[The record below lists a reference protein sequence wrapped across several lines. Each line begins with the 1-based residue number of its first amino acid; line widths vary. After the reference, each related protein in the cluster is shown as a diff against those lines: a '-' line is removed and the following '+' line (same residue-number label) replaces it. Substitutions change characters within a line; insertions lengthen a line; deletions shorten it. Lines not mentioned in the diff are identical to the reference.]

1 MSFARA
7 AGILLHP
14 TSLPSRGGIGDF
26 GPAAYQFA
34 DFLASARQGVWQVL
48 PLGPLGYG
56 NSPYSSTS
64 AFAGNP
70 LLISLER
77 LSERGWIE
85 PGKIEPG
92 KIDPGKIDPGL
103 IDSGLI
109 DSGRIDPEKM
119 GDGKADL
126 SKPAS
131 AVEYG
136 QVFGRKMPLL
146 FEAGRNFLRS
156 GSSESLRRF
165 EKFRDANAWWL
176 DDFVLF
182 DALRAARKLQSWN
195 QWPRELAC
203 REPAALE
210 KAREKLADEIRIR
223 AALQFAFYEQW
234 GALRQYCAKR
244 AIRIVG
250 DVAIFVNHDSADV
263 WTHRELFRL
272 DENLEP
278 EVVAGVPPDF
288 FSKTGQRWGNP
299 LYRWD
304 VMKAQGYEWWIR
316 RLRWATQNCDYIR
329 LDHFRGFDQFWEI
342 RAEDATAVNGR
353 WVDGPRDDLFVKL
366 REALGGLPFFAEDL
380 GYITPEVNA
389 LRERLQIP
397 GMAVLQFGFGDEG
410 AHIYLP
416 YRSAEKVI
424 YTGTHDNDTVVGWWN
439 SGAAEHERH
448 NAESY
453 VGRCEDGIHWGFI
466 RAAHGSPSNLCV
478 VPLQDVLG
486 LGSEAR
492 MNTPSQHM
500 GNWRWRFDQGQLTR
514 ELTAKL
520 AHLAEL
526 CERLPK
532 PFATPPVESFSA

>member
-26 GPAAYQFA
+26 GPAAYRFV

-77 LSERGWIE
+77 LADHGWIDRSRL
-85 PGKIEPG
+85 
-92 KIDPGKIDPGL
+92 DPLPAA
-103 IDSGLI
+103 SG
-109 DSGRIDPEKM
+109 P
-119 GDGKADL
+119 
-126 SKPAS
+126 
-131 AVEYG
+131 VQYG
-136 QVFGRKMPLL
+136 QVFAEKMPLL
-146 FEAGRNFLRS
+146 FEAARNFLRTA
-156 GSSESLRRF
+156 SEDASRRF
-165 EKFRDANAWWL
+165 ESFRNDNSWWL

-182 DALRAARKLQSWN
+182 DALRARYKLETWN
-195 QWPRELAC
+195 RWPHDIAV
-203 REPAALE
+203 REPATLQQ
-210 KAREKLADEIRIR
+210 ARNELADDIRIR
-223 AALQFAFYEQW
+223 SALQFAFYEQW
-234 GALRQYCAKR
+234 RALRKYCADR

-272 DENLEP
+272 NDKLEP

-304 VMKAQGYEWWIR
+304 VMKQQGYKWWIQ
-316 RLRWATQNCDYIR
+316 RLRWATQNFDYIR

-342 RAEDATAVNGR
+342 PATDDTAVNGR
-353 WVDGPRDDLFVKL
+353 WVDGPRDDLFTAL
-366 REALGGLPFFAEDL
+366 RQALGGLPFFAEDL
-380 GYITPEVNA
+380 GYITPEVLA
-389 LRERLQIP
+389 LRDRLQIP
-397 GMAVLQFGFGDEG
+397 GMCVLQFGFGDEG
-410 AHIYLP
+410 AHMYLP
-416 YRSAEKVI
+416 HRSAGKVI

-439 SGAAEHERH
+439 SGAAEHERR
-448 NAESY
+448 NAEAY
-453 VGRCEDGIHWGFI
+453 VGRCEDGINWAFI
-466 RAAHGSPSNLCV
+466 RAAQTSPACLSV
-478 VPLQDVLG
+478 IPMQDVLG

-492 MNTPSQHM
+492 MNTPSLHG
-500 GNWRWRFDQGQLTR
+500 GNWRWRVEESQLKNDS
-514 ELTAKL
+514 TAKL
-520 AHLAEL
+520 ALQTEVSD
-526 CERLPK
+526 RLPK
-532 PFATPPVESFSA
+532 PFATPSNETFFA